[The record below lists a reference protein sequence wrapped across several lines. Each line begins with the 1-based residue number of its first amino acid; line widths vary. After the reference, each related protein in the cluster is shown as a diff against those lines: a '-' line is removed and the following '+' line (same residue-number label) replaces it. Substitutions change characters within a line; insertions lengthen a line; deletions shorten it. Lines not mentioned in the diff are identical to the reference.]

1 MTTTRRSPATSAAP
15 MGEQLERVAP
25 AGRPV
30 TKPPALAHYSP
41 DDLELIRRFV
51 APGSSDPELAFF
63 LEYARARD
71 LNPFEG
77 ELVGVSRWSA
87 KEKREIMSIQGTVRG
102 ERTRAERT
110 GLYGGQDPPEWCGP
124 DGRWLEVWLDTE
136 HPPAAA
142 RVAVYR
148 KDWDRAAVGVARYVS
163 YVQLNKDGNPIN
175 LWKSAPDLMLA
186 KCAEAAA
193 LRKAFARGRDLSDA
207 SKVSME
213 ARQVG
218 LDDNGRHALVERVT
232 DGRTNSTR
240 DLTDEEVLEV
250 RAEIARLGGVDVDP
264 ETGEIVDQALV
275 EEAEELAPEEAER
288 RRLVAEL
295 VPRARALPAE
305 ARTLLHTFLDGAKI
319 GSAKKVNDYTVD
331 ELRRTEEAI
340 TEFEKPLEGTEPF

>member
-1 MTTTRRSPATSAAP
+1 

-25 AGRPV
+25 AA
-30 TKPPALAHYSP
+30 KPPALAHYSS
-41 DDLELIRRFV
+41 DELELIRRFV
-51 APGSSDPELAFF
+51 APGSSDHELAFF
-63 LEYARARD
+63 LEYAQARH

-87 KEKREIMSIQGTVRG
+87 KEKREIMSIQVTVRG
-102 ERTRAERT
+102 ERTLAERT
-110 GLYGGQDPPEWCGP
+110 GLYGGQDAPEWCSR
-124 DGRWLEVWLDTE
+124 DGRWVDVWLNDKE
-136 HPPAAA
+136 PPAAA

-148 KDWDRAAVGVARYVS
+148 KDWPRPAVGVARYAS

-193 LRKAFARGRDLSDA
+193 LRKAFARDRDLSSA

-218 LDDNGRHALVERVT
+218 LDDDGRHALVERVT

-240 DLTDEEVLEV
+240 DLTEDEVLEV
-250 RAEIARLGGVDVDP
+250 RAEIARLGALDVDP
-264 ETGEIVDQALV
+264 DTGEIVGEALAGDV
-275 EEAEELAPEEAER
+275 TEPEPLTPEETER
-288 RRLVAEL
+288 RRLIAEL

-305 ARTLLHTFLDGAKI
+305 ARQLLHTFLDGAKI
-319 GSAKKVNDYTVD
+319 GSAKKVNDYTLD

-340 TEFEKPLEGTEPF
+340 TEFEKPLDGEPL

>member
-1 MTTTRRSPATSAAP
+1 
-15 MGEQLERVAP
+15 MGEQLERAAASALP
-25 AGRPV
+25 A

-41 DDLELIRRFV
+41 EDLELIRRFV
-51 APGSSDPELAFF
+51 APGSSDHELAFF
-63 LEYARARD
+63 LEYAQARD

-87 KEKREIMSIQGTVRG
+87 KEKREIMSIQVTVRG
-102 ERTRAERT
+102 ERTLAERT
-110 GLYGGQDPPEWCGP
+110 GLYGGQDPPEWCSK
-124 DGRWLEVWLDTE
+124 DGRWVDVWLNDKE
-136 HPPAAA
+136 PPAAA

-148 KDWDRAAVGVARYVS
+148 KDWPRPAVGVARYAS

-175 LWKSAPDLMLA
+175 LWKTAPDLMLA

-213 ARQVG
+213 ARQAG

-232 DGRTNSTR
+232 DGRTQSTR
-240 DLTDEEVLEV
+240 ELTEEEVLEV
-250 RAEIARLGGVDVDP
+250 RAEIARLQGAVDVDP
-264 ETGEIVDQALV
+264 ETGEILGQALAD
-275 EEAEELAPEEAER
+275 EPAEPLSPEETER
-288 RRLVAEL
+288 RRLIAEL

-305 ARTLLHTFLDGAKI
+305 TRSLLHTFLDGAGI
-319 GSAKKVNDYTVD
+319 GSAKKVNDYTLD

-340 TEFEKPLEGTEPF
+340 VEFEKPLEEPF

>member
-1 MTTTRRSPATSAAP
+1 
-15 MGEQLERVAP
+15 MGEQLERAAP
-25 AGRPV
+25 ASLPA

-63 LEYARARD
+63 LEYAQARD

-87 KEKREIMSIQGTVRG
+87 KEKREIMSIQVTVRG
-102 ERTRAERT
+102 ERTLAERT
-110 GLYGGQDPPEWCGP
+110 GLYGGQDPPEWCSK
-124 DGRWLEVWLDTE
+124 DGRWVDVWLNE
-136 HPPAAA
+136 KEPPAAA

-148 KDWDRAAVGVARYVS
+148 KDWPRPAVGVARYAS

-193 LRKAFARGRDLSDA
+193 LRKAFARGRDLSAA

-240 DLTDEEVLEV
+240 DLTEDEVLEV
-250 RAEIARLGGVDVDP
+250 RAEIARLGAVDVDP
-264 ETGEIVDQALV
+264 ETGEIVGEALAG
-275 EEAEELAPEEAER
+275 EAEEVTPEEAER
-288 RRLVAEL
+288 RRLIGEL
-295 VPRARALPAE
+295 VPRARTLEGE
-305 ARTLLHTFLDGAKI
+305 ARALFQTWLDSSGI
-319 GSAKKVNDYTVD
+319 GQVKKVRDYTLD
-331 ELRRTEEAI
+331 ELQKVGEALA
-340 TEFEKPLEGTEPF
+340 EFEKPVGEEPL